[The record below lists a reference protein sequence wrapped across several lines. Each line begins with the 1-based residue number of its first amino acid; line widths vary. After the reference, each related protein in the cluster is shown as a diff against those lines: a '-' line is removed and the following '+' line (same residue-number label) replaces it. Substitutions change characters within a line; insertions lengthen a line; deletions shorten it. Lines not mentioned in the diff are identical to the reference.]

1 MKELSIKA
9 VVFLLATLLIT
20 VLKDSERKLSYPVSS
35 LTKTTSLDVDEQD
48 LLDEQDRLQGGIAY
62 STLDSTSLGAT
73 ELRRSLQQRPPEQ
86 RYWSFSFRDSKS
98 RIFTYAATGVNR
110 NHYLANSF
118 LLGFVPFETN
128 KVWVPLATLSQRK
141 HYLIDHRL
149 YGTHMQDIWQNSKQ
163 AFAYSRGDCEDHAIL
178 LADWLISMGLD
189 AKVALGEI
197 PSGGHAWVV
206 LNYQGTDYVLEA
218 TSKQKINSINDFIL
232 AARATDYRPKILFNR
247 ESLWVNTGTHYT
259 TRYRGEHWQLRSRFQ
274 RERVLSESDL
284 KL

>member
-9 VVFLLATLLIT
+9 IVFLLATLLIT
-20 VLKDSERKLSYPVSS
+20 ILKESERNLTYPVSRV
-35 LTKTTSLDVDEQD
+35 TKTTSLDVDEQG

-62 STLDSTSLGAT
+62 STLDNTSLGAT
-73 ELRRSLQQRPPEQ
+73 ELRRSLQLHPPEQ
-86 RYWSFSFRDSKS
+86 RYWSFSFQDSKS
-98 RIFTYAATGVNR
+98 RVFTYAATGVNR
-110 NHYLANSF
+110 KHYLANSF

-128 KVWVPLATLSQRK
+128 KIWVPLATLSQRK
-141 HYLIDHRL
+141 RYLIDQRL

-163 AFAYSRGDCEDHAIL
+163 AYAYSRGDCEDHAIL

-206 LNYQGTDYVLEA
+206 LNYHGTDYVLEA

-259 TRYRGEHWQLRSRFQ
+259 TRYRGKHWQLRSRFA
-274 RERVLSESDL
+274 RDHVLSEADL